1 MVRSKI
7 VRLTIA
13 VALAAIVSGCRDAP
27 ADAPSTAPR
36 RTGPTVEAKVLT
48 IRESS
53 HPPTRAFLSPIVV
66 WGSKVRIG
74 ADLDHWRLFDL
85 EAETVTWVDDIAG
98 TYRTVRVADLVS
110 RRQRQLRAAVPGG
123 IPLLEGGPTGRA
135 VEVEGIAAE
144 QWLMK
149 LGGYEREVW
158 LTKEPLAGE
167 GFFRMWLVSE
177 PINEAYA
184 GVLRNVEGALMRQ
197 DGFPV
202 YERSTFVWDGGEMVS
217 RRRLVSIAT
226 RQVSASLFEIP
237 ADYRDVTPPALR
249 SDGGRRSSS

>member
-1 MVRSKI
+1 MI
-7 VRLTIA
+7 
-13 VALAAIVSGCRDAP
+13 ALAAIVSGCNDAP
-27 ADAPSTAPR
+27 ATAPSSAPS
-36 RTGPTVEAKVLT
+36 RTGPTVEARVLT
-48 IRESS
+48 IRESH

-74 ADLDHWRLFDL
+74 TDLENWRLFDL
-85 EAETVTWVDDIAG
+85 EAQTVTWVDEIAG
-98 TYRTVRVADLVS
+98 TYRTVSAEDLLN

-135 VEVEGIAAE
+135 FEVEGIGAE
-144 QWLMK
+144 QWLVK
-149 LGGYEREVW
+149 LGGYEREIW
-158 LTKEPLAGE
+158 LTKEPLVGK
-167 GFFRMWLVSE
+167 GFFRMWLASE

-202 YERSTFVWDGGEMVS
+202 YERSAFVWEGGAMVS
-217 RRRLVSIAT
+217 RRRLVSITT

-237 ADYRDVTPPALR
+237 ADFRNVTPPALR
-249 SDGGRRSSS
+249 SGGGRRSSS

>member
-1 MVRSKI
+1 MVRSEI
-7 VRLTIA
+7 VRLTI
-13 VALAAIVSGCRDAP
+13 VIALAAIVTGCKDAP
-27 ADAPSTAPR
+27 ATAPSSAPR

-48 IRESS
+48 IRESH

-74 ADLDHWRLFDL
+74 TDLDNWRLFDL
-85 EAETVTWVDDIAG
+85 QAQTVTWVDEPAG
-98 TYRTVRVADLVS
+98 TYRTVRAEDLVN

-123 IPLLEGGPTGRA
+123 ISVMEGGPTGRA

-149 LGGYEREVW
+149 LGGYEREIW
-158 LTKEPLAGE
+158 LTKEPLVGK
-167 GFFRMWLVSE
+167 GFFRMWLASE

-184 GVLRNVEGALMRQ
+184 GVRRNLEGALMRQ

-202 YERSTFVWDGGEMVS
+202 
-217 RRRLVSIAT
+217 
-226 RQVSASLFEIP
+226 
-237 ADYRDVTPPALR
+237 
-249 SDGGRRSSS
+249 